1 VLEVKVDSPIKT
13 LQQYIDYA
21 KANPTKVS
29 FGSAGH
35 GSPQHLCPEII
46 KHMSGAPV
54 QHVPYKGA
62 GPAVNDL
69 MGGQIFS
76 MCDIMA
82 GSIKYI
88 QGGLLHPI
96 AVTTKTRSPVLPN
109 VPTMDETGLAGFDY
123 YAWHG
128 IVAPSGT
135 SDAIIQKYNKALNE
149 MFADPEFKKRWEGIG
164 SEIVAGSP
172 KEFGELI
179 VSEAGRLGALVKGLG
194 VQLD

>member
-1 VLEVKVDSPIKT
+1 
-13 LQQYIDYA
+13 
-21 KANPTKVS
+21 
-29 FGSAGH
+29 
-35 GSPQHLCPEII
+35 
-46 KHMSGAPV
+46 MSGAPQ

-69 MGGQIFS
+69 LGGQIFS
-76 MCDIMA
+76 MCDIMV
-82 GSIKYI
+82 GSIKHI
-88 QGGLLHPI
+88 QAGLLYPI

-109 VPTMDETGLAGFDY
+109 VPTMDETGLPGFDY

-135 SDAIIQKYNKALNE
+135 PDVIIQKYNQALNE

-164 SEIVAGSP
+164 SEIVAGTS
-172 KEFGELI
+172 KAFAELI
-179 VSEAGRLGALVKGLG
+179 VSEADRLGALVKGLG